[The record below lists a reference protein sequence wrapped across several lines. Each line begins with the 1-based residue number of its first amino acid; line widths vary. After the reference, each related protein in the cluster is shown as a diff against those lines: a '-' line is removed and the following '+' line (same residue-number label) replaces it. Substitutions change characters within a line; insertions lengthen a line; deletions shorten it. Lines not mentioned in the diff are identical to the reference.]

1 MFKIC
6 DGVFDEESGKYIPN
20 TLTQKY
26 ECCIDSCLPSHKY
39 CVSQCKEKVH
49 TLYSKELNEGKMS
62 ISEALT
68 RCEQL
73 CTDSHSI
80 CTHTCN
86 LLSPKFEYGNIYH
99 KCAVDNGCVVGQNLQ
114 PSSKCISDNKDKIMN
129 CCTTQFEKNGNS
141 KDGKEYCTFQQERG
155 NLRDTDNIKDN
166 IELMNNYQDKSD
178 KTWLLIIIAI
188 ICAIIVTPLLIKN
201 LIVGIVAIGLVL
213 VIIYTASK

>member
-6 DGVFDEESGKYIPN
+6 DGVFDKESGTYIPN

-49 TLYSKELNEGKMS
+49 TLFSKEINDGKMS

-80 CTHTCN
+80 CAHTCN
-86 LLSPKFEYGNIYH
+86 LSSPKFEYGNIYH
-99 KCAVDNGCVVGQNLQ
+99 KCAVDKGCVVGQNLQ
-114 PSSKCISDNKDKIMN
+114 PSSKCISDNKDKIMD
-129 CCTTQFEKNGNS
+129 CCTTQFEKNGNPVGTS
-141 KDGKEYCTFQQERG
+141 KDGKEYCTFQQGR
-155 NLRDTDNIKDN
+155 
-166 IELMNNYQDKSD
+166 
-178 KTWLLIIIAI
+178 
-188 ICAIIVTPLLIKN
+188 
-201 LIVGIVAIGLVL
+201 LVHHKMCL
-213 VIIYTASK
+213 

>member
-6 DGVFDEESGKYIPN
+6 DRVFDEESGKYKPN

-49 TLYSKELNEGKMS
+49 TLFSKELNEGQMS

-114 PSSKCISDNKDKIMN
+114 PSSKCISDNKDKIID
-129 CCTTQFEKNGNS
+129 CCTTLGNS
-141 KDGKEYCTFQQERG
+141 AQILYLECGVFSKKVPPSLIFFKISYS
-155 NLRDTDNIKDN
+155 
-166 IELMNNYQDKSD
+166 LMKF
-178 KTWLLIIIAI
+178 
-188 ICAIIVTPLLIKN
+188 
-201 LIVGIVAIGLVL
+201 G
-213 VIIYTASK
+213 

>member
-49 TLYSKELNEGKMS
+49 TLYSKELNDGTMS
-62 ISEALT
+62 ITEALT

-73 CTDSHSI
+73 CTDTHSI
-80 CTHTCN
+80 CAHTCN

-114 PSSKCISDNKDKIMN
+114 PSSKCISDNKDKIMD

-141 KDGKEYCTFQQERG
+141 KDGKEYCTFQQERAIS
-155 NLRDTDNIKDN
+155 RDTDNIKDN
-166 IELMNNYQDKSD
+166 IELRDNYQD

-188 ICAIIVTPLLIKN
+188 ICAIVVTPLLIKN
-201 LIVGIVAIGLVL
+201 LIVGSIAIGLVL
-213 VIIYTASK
+213 VIIYMVSK